1 MTRPRREFTPE
12 EEARNRRIAYGLAL
26 VIVGAGAAVFL
37 ALVVY
42 VVVVIVGAIS

>member
-1 MTRPRREFTPE
+1 MTRRPLSPA

-42 VVVVIVGAIS
+42 VVVTITGAIS